1 MAVFVALG
9 AFLMTLAGG
18 WTAQRVTDRRHLVLG
33 LAGGLML
40 GVVGL
45 DLLPEALRA
54 ADDEIHGVP
63 AALLLFVAG
72 FLLAH
77 LVERLLAARRA
88 AHGAVEHT
96 AVRDEPVRYE
106 AVQYGPVE
114 RATVRHEPVP
124 PEAVEGAAAEQGPV
138 RRGVAEHVAV
148 PREGIEG
155 AAAEHGAAEHT
166 AVPREGIE
174 GAAAEHGAAEHTAVP
189 YGAVEGAAAEQGPVR
204 HAAAEH
210 TAVPHDAVD
219 RDAAE
224 HRHRSPEVG
233 LTAAAAMVGHSLMDG
248 VAIGASFQV
257 GGGMGTAVALA
268 VIAHDFADGFNT
280 FTLTRLYGNARR
292 KALAMLFADA
302 VAPVAGAAASAFLAI
317 PENVLG
323 GYLGLFGGALL
334 YLAAAEILPE
344 AHHAHPARSTLLCT
358 VAGVA
363 FIWLVVGVTG

>member
-54 ADDEIHGVP
+54 ADHEIHGVP

-77 LVERLLAARRA
+77 LGERLLAARRA
-88 AHGAVEHT
+88 AHGAVEH
-96 AVRDEPVRYE
+96 
-106 AVQYGPVE
+106 
-114 RATVRHEPVP
+114 RH
-124 PEAVEGAAAEQGPV
+124 
-138 RRGVAEHVAV
+138 H
-148 PREGIEG
+148 
-155 AAAEHGAAEHT
+155 
-166 AVPREGIE
+166 
-174 GAAAEHGAAEHTAVP
+174 
-189 YGAVEGAAAEQGPVR
+189 
-204 HAAAEH
+204 
-210 TAVPHDAVD
+210 
-219 RDAAE
+219 
-224 HRHRSPEVG
+224 SPEVG

-302 VAPVAGAAASAFLAI
+302 AAPVAGAAASAFLTI
-317 PENVLG
+317 PEDVLG
-323 GYLGLFGGALL
+323 GYLGLFGGVLL

-344 AHHAHPARSTLLCT
+344 AHHEHPARSTVLCT
-358 VAGVA
+358 VAGAA
-363 FIWLVVGVTG
+363 FIWLVVGITG

>member
-54 ADDEIHGVP
+54 ADNEIHGVP

-88 AHGAVEHT
+88 AHGAVEHA
-96 AVRDEPVRYE
+96 AV
-106 AVQYGPVE
+106 
-114 RATVRHEPVP
+114 H
-124 PEAVEGAAAEQGPV
+124 
-138 RRGVAEHVAV
+138 
-148 PREGIEG
+148 
-155 AAAEHGAAEHT
+155 HGAA
-166 AVPREGIE
+166 PP
-174 GAAAEHGAAEHTAVP
+174 GAAGQETA
-189 YGAVEGAAAEQGPVR
+189 GHE
-204 HAAAEH
+204 
-210 TAVPHDAVD
+210 TAGQE
-219 RDAAE
+219 AAE

-302 VAPVAGAAASAFLAI
+302 VAPVAGAAASAFLTI

-358 VAGVA
+358 VAGAA